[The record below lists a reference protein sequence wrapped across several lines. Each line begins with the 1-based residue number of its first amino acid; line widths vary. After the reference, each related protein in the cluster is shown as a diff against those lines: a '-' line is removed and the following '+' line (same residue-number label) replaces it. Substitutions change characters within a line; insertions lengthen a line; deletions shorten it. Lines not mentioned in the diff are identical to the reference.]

1 MSSFADTLRSATSA
15 ALAEKSR
22 ANAIRNEKFVE
33 GVKQLCM
40 DVAKD
45 GGYGRSFHRT
55 AVTDREVELLTVDA
69 DTYLRNLF
77 TNNEA
82 TLKGL
87 GLTITYEPTYVHV
100 IWTIPAV

>member
-1 MSSFADTLRSATSA
+1 MSSFADTLRSATAA
-15 ALAEKSR
+15 ALAEKNK
-22 ANAIRNEKFVE
+22 ANAVLNEKFVE

-45 GGYGRSFHRT
+45 GGYGRSFQRKAT
-55 AVTDREVELLTVDA
+55 SSQEMELLNVDA

-87 GLTITYEPTYVHV
+87 GLTIAYEPTYVHV
-100 IWTIPAV
+100 TWGR